1 MCAANKGGQDPEP
14 TLVSPQVDDR
24 IIVNILN
31 TITNILS
38 TPRHHQCRQPYQQ
51 RDKTLH
57 ESLFPQSSSHA
68 GQVRLLQLPELNCNV
83 PIICTSPAIIGFSNC
98 HDHQVYI
105 QAKDILHITND
116 KAVVESKSGGVAQED
131 GGNYL
136 GEKERM

>member
-1 MCAANKGGQDPEP
+1 M
-14 TLVSPQVDDR
+14 
-24 IIVNILN
+24 
-31 TITNILS
+31 
-38 TPRHHQCRQPYQQ
+38 
-51 RDKTLH
+51 
-57 ESLFPQSSSHA
+57 
-68 GQVRLLQLPELNCNV
+68 QLPEPNCNV
-83 PIICTSPAIIGFSNC
+83 PIVCTSPAIICFSNC